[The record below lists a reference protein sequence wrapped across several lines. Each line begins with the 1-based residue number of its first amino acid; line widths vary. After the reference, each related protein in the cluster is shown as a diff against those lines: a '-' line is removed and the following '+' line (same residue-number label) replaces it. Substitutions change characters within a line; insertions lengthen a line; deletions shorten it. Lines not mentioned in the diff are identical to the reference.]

1 VTNSRLHYFWLKTRA
16 LSSSKTR
23 ARSFKGQV
31 QQHKAMVDQ
40 KRPQSLDL
48 CDPEDLIKKITRK
61 ELDVKPYLDYLNDK
75 YSRLYGF

>member
-1 VTNSRLHYFWLKTRA
+1 
-16 LSSSKTR
+16 
-23 ARSFKGQV
+23 
-31 QQHKAMVDQ
+31 MVDE